1 MGSLRDRLGA
11 ALAALLICTA
21 IGAAEAADPDA
32 ATRATMGQIFEAL
45 SYVLPLS
52 LSDERFEDP
61 ARRKAITKALREL
74 ADNGARLE
82 AHARSRDAG
91 FGFLSG
97 SLARDSREILARYE
111 AGRIPEARF
120 LLHQV
125 TDNCVACHS
134 RLPDDR
140 AHPLGSRLMR
150 DEAVAALP
158 LDERARLE
166 TATRQFDRAL
176 SSHEALFASTGS
188 SPADVDLMG
197 HFDDYL
203 EICIRVQQDPKR
215 PIPVFEKL
223 AQRPDIPEALRE
235 NLKLWIVSLR
245 ELSERKPARSPLAEA
260 RALLAT
266 ARDRSRFPDD
276 RRALVYYVAASSVLH
291 RYVAE
296 RTVADAKVGEAYYLL
311 GVIESHVGR
320 SFWLSQT
327 EHYLDTAIRIAPG
340 APYAP
345 EAYALLEEF
354 VKSGHTGSAGAP
366 IPPDLRQRLRE
377 LGALIDSAQGA

>member
-1 MGSLRDRLGA
+1 MRSMRDRLGV
-11 ALAALLICTA
+11 ALAALLTCTA
-21 IGAAEAADPDA
+21 ISSAEAADSDA
-32 ATRATMGQIFEAL
+32 ETRATMGKIFAAL
-45 SYVLPLS
+45 SFVLPLS
-52 LSDERFEDP
+52 LSDERVEDP
-61 ARRKAITKALREL
+61 AQRKAITAALREL

-82 AHARSRDAG
+82 AHARGRDAG
-91 FGFLSG
+91 FGFLSR

-125 TDNCVACHS
+125 TENCVACHS

-140 AHPLGSRLMR
+140 EHPLGRRLMR

-166 TATRQFDRAL
+166 TATRQFDRAVA
-176 SSHEALFASTGS
+176 SHEALFASPGS
-188 SPADVDLMG
+188 SPADLDLMG

-215 PIPVFEKL
+215 PIPVFQKL
-223 AQRPDIPEALRE
+223 ARRPDVPEALRT
-235 NLKLWIVSLR
+235 NLKVWIVSLR

-276 RRALVYYVAASSVLH
+276 RRSLVYYIAASSVLH
-291 RYVAE
+291 RYVAKRRE
-296 RTVADAKVGEAYYLL
+296 ADAEVAEAYYLL

-327 EHYLDTAIRIAPG
+327 EHYLDTAIQMAPG
-340 APYAP
+340 APFAP

-354 VKSGHTGSAGAP
+354 VVSGHTGSAGSS
-366 IPPDLRQRLRE
+366 IPPELRQRLRE
-377 LGALIDSAQGA
+377 LRALIDSAGGA